1 MDSIKYIRASSMVPL
16 SHAVVH
22 GGLVHV
28 SGQVG
33 FRPGTAELVSAEI
46 AGQCRQAFAHIDSI
60 LEEAGTSRDRILRC
74 GIFLKDVGRDFAA
87 MNACYAEWLG
97 SHRPARTTVGADF
110 ALPGILVEVD
120 CVAAL
125 PSAAE

>member
-1 MDSIKYIRASSMVPL
+1 MRYIRPSPMIPL

-22 GGLVHV
+22 GGIVYV

-33 FRPGTAELVSAEI
+33 FRPGSAELVSAEVT
-46 AGQCRQAFAHIDSI
+46 GQARQAFAHIDSI
-60 LEEAGTSRDRILRC
+60 LGEAGTSRDRILRC

-87 MNACYAEWLG
+87 MNGCYAEWLG

-110 ALPGILVEVD
+110 ALPGILIEVD
-120 CVAAL
+120 CIAAL
-125 PSAAE
+125 PSSAR